1 MSKAGGANTFSPSLA
16 LTFARR
22 ELRAGL
28 QGFYVFLACLVLGV
42 GAIAAIQSVS
52 RGLVDSLQYDGR
64 YILGADLAVRTM
76 YKPLQPAQLD
86 VLRQKYGTVSTVTQ
100 TRGMARRADEAK
112 AAMMEIKAVD
122 NLYPL
127 YGKLDFADGA
137 GQAMNATPAAL
148 LAMQDGFYGAA
159 VEKDALTRLD
169 VHLGDK
175 ILVGQ
180 QPFILRAV
188 ITKEPDRIS
197 SMGYNLAP
205 RLLIAADAL
214 PGTGLIVTGSQ
225 VYYDHRIALPQA
237 ESLKNLETAE
247 DDIQKLFPNDKLR
260 IRNSFKAAPRA
271 EEIIDRLG
279 FFLTLIG
286 LTTLLVGGVGISNA
300 VRGYLDTKLSHI
312 ATLKCMGAPGRFII
326 QVYLLVMTGL
336 AAMGIALGLALGAGA
351 AQVAGEFLT
360 AKFALSNHF
369 AIYPSILLVATAFGF
384 LTTLTF
390 SLWPLGRAAK
400 VKPSELFRDTILPS
414 RQRPATQLAVI
425 NLCAATALAALA
437 VLTAS
442 DKRLALWFVAA
453 SALAFII
460 FAGASSAMR
469 LALRHLRPP
478 GMPEARMAIANLYR
492 PGNVTSSIV
501 MSLGLGL
508 TVLVAVALV
517 QFNFSRLIGD
527 DLAADAP
534 SFFFLDIQGDQ
545 KDAFTA
551 AVNTIASA
559 RELRLTP
566 SLRGRVTLV
575 NGKPA
580 EQMLVDKSRDWV
592 IRSDRGFTYMA
603 EQPKNGTIIQGKW
616 WAADY
621 KGPPLVS
628 IAEDVAK
635 AFNIGVGDT
644 ITANILGVDTTAT
657 VANVREIDWASFTMN
672 FAITFAPGAL
682 EDAPAGF
689 LATVIV
695 APQDEEPLQAALA
708 KQFPSVTSIRVRE
721 ALETAGTLVAAV
733 AQAVKISAGVTLLAG
748 ALVLAGGVAAA
759 RRRHVY
765 DAVIL
770 KVLGATRRR
779 IFKTFLLEYGILGL
793 VTVII
798 AGMLGTAGAYA
809 VIHFVMELNW
819 KFSVIALL
827 SVVALCLFITLTAG
841 FLGTWQALR
850 QKPAPYLRNQ

>member
-1 MSKAGGANTFSPSLA
+1 MSANIFSPRLA
-16 LTFARR
+16 VTFARR

-64 YILGADLAVRTM
+64 YILGADIAVRTM
-76 YKPLQPAQLD
+76 YKPLNPRQLD
-86 VLRQKYGTVSTVTQ
+86 VLKQKYGAVSTVTQ
-100 TRGMARRADEAK
+100 TRGMARREDDTK

-127 YGKLDFADGA
+127 YGTLDFTTAA
-137 GQAMNATPAAL
+137 GQPLAATPAAL
-148 LAMQDGFYGAA
+148 LAQQDGFYGAA
-159 VEKDALTRLD
+159 VEKDALTRLG
-169 VHLGDK
+169 VTLGDK

-180 QPFILRAV
+180 QAFVLRAI
-188 ITKEPDRIS
+188 ITREPDRIS

-214 PGTGLIVTGSQ
+214 PATGLIVTGSQ
-225 VYYDHRIALPQA
+225 VYYDHRLALPQA
-237 ESLKNLETAE
+237 KTLKALEAAE
-247 DDIQKLFPNDKLR
+247 DDIQKLFPDEKLR

-312 ATLKCMGAPGRFII
+312 ATLKCMGASGRFII
-326 QVYLLVMTGL
+326 QVYLLVML
-336 AAMGIALGLALGAGA
+336 ALATVGIALGLLIGAGA

-360 AKFALSNHF
+360 AKFSLSDRF
-369 AIYPSILLVATAFGF
+369 AVYPSIMAVAAAFGF
-384 LTTLTF
+384 LTTLSF
-390 SLWPLGRAAK
+390 SLWPLGRAAR
-400 VKPSELFRDTILPS
+400 VKPSDLFRDTILPS
-414 RQRPATQLAVI
+414 RQRPGLSLEILAGISAV
-425 NLCAATALAALA
+425 ALAALA

-442 DKRLALWFVAA
+442 DKHLALWFVAA
-453 SALAFII
+453 SAAAFLV
-460 FAGASSAMR
+460 FAGATALMR
-469 LALRHLRPP
+469 VVLRRLRPP

-492 PGNVTSSIV
+492 PGNVTGSIV

-545 KDAFTA
+545 KDAFTQL
-551 AVNTIASA
+551 VNSTPSA
-559 RELRLTP
+559 RELHLTP

-603 EQPKNGTIIQGKW
+603 AQPRNGSIIQGKW
-616 WAADY
+616 WPQDY

-628 IAEDVAK
+628 IADDVAK
-635 AFNIGVGDT
+635 AFNIGVGDN

-695 APQDEEPLQAALA
+695 APDDEEPLQAALA
-708 KQFPSVTSIRVRE
+708 KNFPGITSIRVRE
-721 ALETAGTLVAAV
+721 ALATAGTLVEAV

-793 VTVII
+793 VTVSI
-798 AGMLGTAGAYA
+798 AGILGTAGAYA

-819 KFSVIALL
+819 KFSIIALL
-827 SVVALCLFITLTAG
+827 SVVVLCLFITLTAG